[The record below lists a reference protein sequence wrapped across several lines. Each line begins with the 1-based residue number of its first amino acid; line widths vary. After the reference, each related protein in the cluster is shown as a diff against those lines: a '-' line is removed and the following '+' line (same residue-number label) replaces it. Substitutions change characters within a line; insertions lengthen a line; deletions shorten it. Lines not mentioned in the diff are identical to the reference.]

1 MKRSICKLAV
11 LCMAFIALI
20 LVATACRG
28 DGGNEAP
35 PEVQPPP
42 VTTPAPE
49 TPATTPEPGN
59 DDSGIPAIMNPI
71 GTLPIVNEPVT
82 LSVFHGANPGID
94 FSTSPTSAWF
104 EEQTGVTI
112 DWIQVPQADLADR
125 RNLML
130 ATGDVPDILF
140 SGVGTH
146 ATVFFY
152 AQMGL
157 FRPITNYIEPFA
169 PELQRIFE
177 QFPGI
182 RNDMVMP
189 DGNIYAFTAVDECFH
204 CTMPQKLWIYTPWL
218 DELGLPMPTT
228 YQEFFDTMI
237 AFRDYMPDILGV
249 PHVYPFVGATG
260 GRNGV
265 DVLITPFIPST
276 EGSRLMV
283 DNGNVTVS
291 YNTDQFR
298 DALRFLNRM
307 FDENLIATET
317 FVQDVASRRNM
328 VENPGPPIVG
338 SFPAMWIGG
347 STAVDIANQ
356 EGRWN
361 GFRVVPPLAGPDG
374 VATAVYVPLAGNNR
388 AVITNNLPEELMPVA
403 VRWLDNFYTETSA
416 LVSVQGTE
424 GTHWRF
430 AEPGEVGIHGGQALW
445 ARLHLLDA
453 GQVDNVTFFQANPN
467 FRDNNFR
474 LGEVANRD
482 IVEQETLL
490 FDMTVIQ
497 EPFRMSRDR
506 IMPVVIFDEAQ
517 SAEIS
522 DLSVSLN
529 AHVNESIARFIVGDL
544 DIESD
549 WDWFIRELD
558 VMGLGRFLQLQ
569 QQALNERNAR
579 LGS

>member
-1 MKRSICKLAV
+1 MS
-11 LCMAFIALI
+11 IALI
-20 LVATACRG
+20 VLMLAVAACRG
-28 DGGNEAP
+28 NGEDTAAD
-35 PEVQPPP
+35 VQPP
-42 VTTPAPE
+42 A
-49 TPATTPEPGN
+49 ATPEPPVATPDPAQVEPEP
-59 DDSGIPAIMNPI
+59 DDNNGIPAIMNPI

-104 EEQTGVTI
+104 EEQTGVQI
-112 DWIQVPQADLADR
+112 EWIQVPQADLADR
-125 RNLML
+125 RNLIL

-157 FRPITNYIEPFA
+157 FRPITEYIDPFA
-169 PELQRIFE
+169 PEMQRIFE

-182 RNDMVMP
+182 RDDMIMP

-218 DELGLPMPTT
+218 DELGLTMPTT
-228 YQEFFDTMI
+228 YQEFFDTMV
-237 AFRDYMPDILGV
+237 AFRDYMPAILGV

-265 DVLITPFIPST
+265 DVLITPFIPNT
-276 EGSRLMV
+276 EGSRFLV
-283 DNGNVTVS
+283 DNGVVTVS
-291 YNTDQFR
+291 HNTEQFR

-307 FDENLIATET
+307 FEANLIATET
-317 FVQDVASRRNM
+317 FVQDVPSRRNM

-347 STAVDIANQ
+347 STAVDIADQ

-374 VATAVYVPLAGNNR
+374 VATAVYAPLMGNNR

-403 VRWLDNFYTETSA
+403 VRWLDNFYTEISA
-416 LVSVQGTE
+416 LVSVQGME
-424 GTHWRF
+424 GIHWRF
-430 AEPGEVGIHGGQALW
+430 AEPGEVGIHGGPALW
-445 ARLHLLDA
+445 ARKALLDA
-453 GQVDNVTFFQANPN
+453 GQVDNVTYFQANPN
-467 FRDNNFR
+467 FRDNHFR

-497 EPFRMSRDR
+497 EPFRMRRDQ

-517 SAEIS
+517 SAEVS
-522 DLSVSLN
+522 DLSVSIN
-529 AHVNESIARFIVGDL
+529 THVNESIARFIVGDL
-544 DIESD
+544 DIEND
-549 WDWFIRELD
+549 WDWYLRELE
-558 VMGLGRFLQLQ
+558 VMGLQRFIQLQ
-569 QQALNERNAR
+569 QQAFDERVAR
-579 LGS
+579 LGN